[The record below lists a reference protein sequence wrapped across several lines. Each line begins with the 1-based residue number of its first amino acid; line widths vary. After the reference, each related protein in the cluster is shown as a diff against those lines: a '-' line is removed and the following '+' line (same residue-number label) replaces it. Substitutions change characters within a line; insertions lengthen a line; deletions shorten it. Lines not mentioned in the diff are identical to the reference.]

1 MAEKRKLKRRHLI
14 YYLRVFD
21 RESNKLIGHLI
32 DISPQGIMIMSEE
45 PLEVNKFFKLRM
57 DLPVDI
63 FEKTEIE
70 FDAESRWTKK
80 DINPE
85 FYDTGFAIMN
95 LSYTDGRLIEKLI
108 DDYGFRT

>member
-21 RESNKLIGHLI
+21 RESSKLIGHLI

-45 PLEVNKFFKLRM
+45 PLEVNKLFKLRM
-57 DLPVDI
+57 DLPVDV

>member
-45 PLEVNKFFKLRM
+45 PLEVNKLFKLRM
-57 DLPVDI
+57 DLPVDV

>member
-1 MAEKRKLKRRHLI
+1 MSEKRKLARRHLI

-21 RESNKLIGHLI
+21 RESNELIGHLI
-32 DISPQGIMIMSEE
+32 NISPQGIMIMSEE
-45 PLEVNKFFKLRM
+45 PLEINKHFKLRM

-63 FEKTEIE
+63 FDKTEIE
-70 FDAESRWTKK
+70 FDAESRWCKK

-85 FYDTGFAIMN
+85 FYDTGFAIID

-108 DDYGFRT
+108 DDYGFRS